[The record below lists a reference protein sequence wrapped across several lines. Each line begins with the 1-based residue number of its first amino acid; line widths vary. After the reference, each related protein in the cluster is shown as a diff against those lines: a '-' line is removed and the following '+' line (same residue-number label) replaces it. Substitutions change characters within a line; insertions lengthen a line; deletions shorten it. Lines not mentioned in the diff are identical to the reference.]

1 MIGARIVPIALH
13 EIAASDAA
21 PHNGLASSALR
32 HHPASQMLSAARTP
46 SIRVGYF
53 ECDLTRWRVPS
64 QLRSTS
70 VPSCIV

>member
-1 MIGARIVPIALH
+1 MIDARIVPIPRH
-13 EIAASDAA
+13 KIAESDVA

-32 HHPASQMLSAARTP
+32 HQSALPMLSAARTP

-53 ECDLTRWRVPS
+53 EYDPTRWRVPS